1 MQTEIE
7 AKFLDVDHDALRAK
21 LRELG
26 AVCEQPMRIM
36 VRQTYDFPDGRL
48 RKEKN
53 GWARVR
59 NEGNKVTMSY
69 KQLDDRSLHGTKEVC
84 VTVDDFDQAGALYE
98 ALGLQ
103 RNSYIETKRE
113 SWKLGHIEIELDI
126 WPWTKPYIEMEAHDE
141 AELKDIASKLGLD
154 WSKVLHG
161 SVEVVYMAEY
171 DVTEDDVNSWGE
183 ITFTNVP
190 EWLEAKRRKA

>member
-1 MQTEIE
+1 
-7 AKFLDVDHDALRAK
+7 
-21 LRELG
+21 
-26 AVCEQPMRIM
+26 VCEQPMRIM